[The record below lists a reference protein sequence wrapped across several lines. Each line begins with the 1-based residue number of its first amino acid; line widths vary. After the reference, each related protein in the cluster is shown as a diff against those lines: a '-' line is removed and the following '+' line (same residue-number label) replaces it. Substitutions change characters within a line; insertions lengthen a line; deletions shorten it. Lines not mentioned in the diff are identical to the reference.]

1 MMVGDLEKRN
11 WVAPLAFYKRFG
23 TLYIWMPNDHDG
35 NLSFTFRGSNS
46 YHRAA
51 ANHISNMTKEDFKYA
66 GVTHL
71 YSTSEIRAF
80 ADLKANDTIYY
91 EDVYDVVGFNTED
104 KIFIDN
110 DLGNWYEVY
119 DLLNELNIYAMPPVE
134 TLLDKYGSAQ

>member
-1 MMVGDLEKRN
+1 MAICRSLFVE
-11 WVAPLAFYKRFG
+11 A
-23 TLYIWMPNDHDG
+23 
-35 NLSFTFRGSNS
+35 
-46 YHRAA
+46 
-51 ANHISNMTKEDFKYA
+51 
-66 GVTHL
+66 
-71 YSTSEIRAF
+71 IRAF